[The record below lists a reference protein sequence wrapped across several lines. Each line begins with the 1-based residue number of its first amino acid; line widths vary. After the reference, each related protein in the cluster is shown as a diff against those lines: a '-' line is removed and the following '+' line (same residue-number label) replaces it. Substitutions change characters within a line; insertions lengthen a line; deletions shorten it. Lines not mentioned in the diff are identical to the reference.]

1 MVLVVFLMRE
11 EEEESSAMPLAE
23 AEMARARPD
32 ILKNE
37 KKLLILIC
45 FTCLFFYV
53 LGIVLFVAMPLKG
66 QFIIFSQ

>member
-37 KKLLILIC
+37 KKIVNFKMLYM
-45 FTCLFFYV
+45 FFFYV